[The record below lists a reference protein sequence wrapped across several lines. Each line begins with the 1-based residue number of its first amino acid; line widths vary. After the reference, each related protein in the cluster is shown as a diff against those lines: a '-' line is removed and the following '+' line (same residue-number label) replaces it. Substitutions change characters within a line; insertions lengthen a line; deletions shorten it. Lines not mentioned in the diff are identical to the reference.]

1 MKRESVSQIVS
12 FVAACGASPFQEL
25 PVFEFDAGEMLEQKE
40 SSLRGN
46 SSAPRNCCRALTF
59 YGHSHPTLEDSMNT
73 KLLAGVTIAAALSLP
88 LAAHAQS
95 GAAAGATTGA
105 VTGAVVGGPVGAAV
119 GAGVGAVAGGIADET
134 RPRFR
139 SYVTERRVPSYRY
152 EREVRVGA
160 DLPSSGVTYYEVPRE
175 YGVTNYR
182 YTVVNDRPVLVD
194 PSTHRIVQVID

>member
-1 MKRESVSQIVS
+1 MTGKCWNEKKVPCRKLDLNLERPSR
-12 FVAACGASPFQEL
+12 
-25 PVFEFDAGEMLEQKE
+25 FDVLHRRKHIQ
-40 SSLRGN
+40 
-46 SSAPRNCCRALTF
+46 
-59 YGHSHPTLEDSMNT
+59 EDSMKL
-73 KLLAGVTIAAALSLP
+73 KLLTCATIAAALSLP
-88 LAAHAQS
+88 LVSHAQN

-139 SYVTERRVPSYRY
+139 SYVSERHVPSYRY
-152 EREVRVGA
+152 EREVRVGE
-160 DLPSSGVTYYEVPRE
+160 DLPASGVTYYEVPRE
-175 YGVTNYR
+175 YGVTKYR

>member
-1 MKRESVSQIVS
+1 
-12 FVAACGASPFQEL
+12 
-25 PVFEFDAGEMLEQKE
+25 
-40 SSLRGN
+40 
-46 SSAPRNCCRALTF
+46 
-59 YGHSHPTLEDSMNT
+59 MNT
-73 KLLAGVTIAAALSLP
+73 KLLATATIAAALSLP
-88 LAAHAQS
+88 LAAHAQD
-95 GAAAGATTGA
+95 GVAAGATTGA

-119 GAGVGAVAGGIADET
+119 GAGVGAVAGGIAEDT

-139 SYVTERRVPSYRY
+139 SYVSERHVPSYRY

-182 YTVVNDRPVLVD
+182 YTVVNDRTVLVD